1 MTINYEGTTFYDGT
15 KSTKMTY
22 AGEDIQLGLVTC
34 YADTS
39 FSNVVI
45 KG

>member
-22 AGEDIQLGLVTC
+22 SGEDVQLGLVTC